1 MIDTPEVR
9 IVQDTRE
16 QRGYADL
23 FKTPCITGTLQ
34 YGDYSVAGLEHL
46 IAVERKSFQDL
57 LGSVTQGRDR
67 FETELK
73 RARSLHKFF
82 ILVECSPSS
91 LMVENFGRLSKASP
105 RSVWGT
111 LMIWST
117 RYHPVIFGQDRERS
131 ARICEG
137 ILVGYAREFFKVVQ
151 RIERTS
157 VRKSSC
163 ERSDGRARC

>member
-1 MIDTPEVR
+1 LI
-9 IVQDTRE
+9 QDTRE
-16 QRGYADL
+16 QRGYRDL
-23 FKTPCITGTLQ
+23 FKTPCVTGTLT

-57 LGSVTQGRDR
+57 LSSVTQGRGR

-82 ILVECSPSS
+82 ILVEASPSS
-91 LMVENFGRLSKASP
+91 FLVEDFGRLSKAHP

-117 RYHPVIFGQDRERS
+117 RYHPVIFGQDREKA

-137 ILVGYAREFFKVVQ
+137 LLIGYAKQLFKGVDCMA
-151 RIERTS
+151 RGSRSPSRT
-157 VRKSSC
+157 
-163 ERSDGRARC
+163 EIDGAELRV